1 VRGAEE
7 VNRPTPS
14 LDAVLSAMLIAF
26 FVGYFALAVAA
37 WFVTWFAVGK
47 FVALPVLSMLV
58 GVAL

>member
-1 VRGAEE
+1 M
-7 VNRPTPS
+7 NRPTPS

>member
-1 VRGAEE
+1 M
-7 VNRPTPS
+7 NRPTPS
-14 LDAVLSAMLIAF
+14 LDAALSAMVLG
-26 FVGYFALAVAA
+26 FVAAGFALAVAA